1 MLSDQIRF
9 MFGSKMNIYNDQAK
23 SSHFGYPESR
33 NLVFLVLLM
42 ILLYL
47 DFVTSKVYF
56 GLVK

>member
-9 MFGSKMNIYNDQAK
+9 MFGSKMKIYNDQAK

-33 NLVFLVLLM
+33 NLVFLVFLM

-47 DFVTSKVYF
+47 DFL
-56 GLVK
+56 LVKFTLA